1 MSVVL
6 KEEHQKLIEAQ
17 ESCFDKIKSICTNYD
32 KDGASRKTLEY
43 LRIRI
48 NALDS
53 HWTEFEQNDFALSM
67 MGDKDLAYFT
77 EEVFP
82 KTKAMYE
89 RTKQKMSKLRDEL
102 TTNATGNTSQAN
114 LQETG
119 AAAVTPAKREAS
131 GTFGLK
137 NTANYE
143 PFGHI
148 DESSTERKDI
158 LLLKQQCNFKA
169 FQRAYEKINLRTIA
183 EKWDL
188 EDKLNILKNKW
199 ESIDKI
205 HWELDNLLKGTSPL
219 YDQEYEKLENI
230 YDDLRT
236 SLNKKIWENMHYQK
250 STPKVDIPEFHG
262 DYNQWVS
269 FKDIFV
275 ETIHTNPM
283 ISNSQKM
290 QHLKTKLKGEAEK
303 LVQHLSVTADNY
315 ESCWEIIEHR
325 YDNKRL
331 LFSSYINTLLNQPT
345 IQQFNSQNIKKLH
358 DTTIECVN
366 ALHNIGLDLRTWDPI
381 IVHLLVQKLDAATY
395 ENYVQCLENPRDF
408 PVLEEFIKFLESK
421 FMALETMRDHS
432 ATSSVSQNSKL
443 SRNYNFDKKP
453 MNFKQSEKWTKSYNT
468 TVNYCPLCKKDH
480 VLMNCNTFLDMHV
493 NQRNLTVA
501 KLNIC
506 RNCLYSHEGKKCS
519 SQKKCKICNRFHHT
533 FLHDAN
539 FRSQQY
545 QH

>member
-1 MSVVL
+1 MGVKDIQYFV
-6 KEEHQKLIEAQ
+6 EEIF
-17 ESCFDKIKSICTNYD
+17 S
-32 KDGASRKTLEY
+32 
-43 LRIRI
+43 
-48 NALDS
+48 
-53 HWTEFEQNDFALSM
+53 
-67 MGDKDLAYFT
+67 
-77 EEVFP
+77 
-82 KTKAMYE
+82 KTKTMYE
-89 RTKQKMSKLRDEL
+89 RTKQKMIILRDEL
-102 TTNATGNTSQAN
+102 LTNATGKTLQA
-114 LQETG
+114 TG
-119 AAAVTPAKREAS
+119 PMTPARQEAS

-137 NTANYE
+137 NNVIYE

-148 DESSTERKDI
+148 DEKSTERKDI

-199 ESIDKI
+199 ESIDKT

-236 SLNKKIWENMHYQK
+236 NLNKKIWENMHYQK

-331 LFSSYINTLLNQPT
+331 LFSSYISTLLNQPT
-345 IQQFNSQNIKKLH
+345 IQHSNSQNIKKLH
-358 DTTIECVN
+358 DTTIKCVN

-381 IVHLLVQKLDAATY
+381 LVHLLLQKLDATTY
-395 ENYVQCLENPRDF
+395 ENYVQYLENPRDF
-408 PVLEEFIKFLESK
+408 PILEEFIKFLESK
-421 FMALETMRDHS
+421 FMALETLRDHTS
-432 ATSSVSQNSKL
+432 SSSSVSQQAKP
-443 SRNYNFDKKP
+443 SRYYNFDKKP
-453 MNFKQSEKWTKSYNT
+453 MNFKPSEKWTKSYNV
-468 TVNYCPLCKKDH
+468 TVNNCPLCKKDH
-480 VLMNCNTFLDMHV
+480 VLMNCNTFLDMNV
-493 NQRNLTVA
+493 NQRNSTVA
-501 KLNIC
+501 KLHIC
-506 RNCLYSHEGKKCS
+506 RNCLYSHEGKKCT
-519 SQKKCKICNRFHHT
+519 SQKKCKVCNKFHHT
-533 FLHDAN
+533 FLHDIN
-539 FRSQQY
+539 FRSQQAPSTST
-545 QH
+545 QRNVNHVSNDEHEVLRLCTNND